1 MSSGAELR
9 VGPGVAGR
17 PARVGSVTREASGA
31 GGAGRWHGPALR
43 RSAASIC
50 QMSVLTTGYAIAALL
65 ATFSVARP
73 GLAQSVEADAW
84 HAAISRFEQKIE
96 AQVAADDVGGI
107 SAAVARGSDVV
118 WARGFGWADR
128 DRRIPAGVGSIYR
141 VGSISKT
148 VTAVVMM
155 QAVERGYIDLDQP
168 LSTAFATAGRFPEAR
183 EGAPPP
189 TVRQFASHTSGLV
202 REPAWD
208 SAASGLIGLWEERVV
223 ASIPLTRF
231 QNAPGAEYSYSNIG
245 YGTLG
250 LAVARAVGRPFMELV
265 VEDVFKPLGMT
276 SSTFVIGPELAPRLT
291 TGYVNRGDGDPNP
304 EVPAREHAGRGYKVP
319 NGGVYSTVADLAR
332 FMGALQGRASPAVLS
347 DASVEEM
354 SRVQTPEDP
363 DNGYGLGLMVR
374 TTEDGARLIGHSGSV
389 AGYNAYMLFEPES
402 GLGVVLLRNYNQ
414 SEAGLGAAGQ
424 ELLEELLAALQ

>member
-1 MSSGAELR
+1 MSWGTRMRGDGGMLR
-9 VGPGVAGR
+9 GLNGS
-17 PARVGSVTREASGA
+17 ARVYVAV
-31 GGAGRWHGPALR
+31 AL
-43 RSAASIC
+43 AAT
-50 QMSVLTTGYAIAALL
+50 VL
-65 ATFSVARP
+65 VARP
-73 GLAQSVEADAW
+73 ALAQSVDADAW
-84 HAAISRFEQKIE
+84 RAAIDRFEQKIE

-107 SAAVARGSDVV
+107 GAAVARGSDVV

-128 DRRIPAGVGSIYR
+128 ERRIPAGVGSIYR

-168 LSTAFATAGRFPEAR
+168 LRRAFPVAGRFPGAM

-189 TVRQFASHTSGLV
+189 TFRQFGSHTSGLV

-208 SAASGLIGLWEERVV
+208 SAASGLIEIWEERVV
-223 ASIPLTRF
+223 ESIPLSRF

-245 YGTLG
+245 YGVLG
-250 LAVARAVGRPFMELV
+250 LAVARAIGRPFMELV
-265 VEDVFKPLGMT
+265 EEEVFKPLGMT
-276 SSTFVIGPELAPRLT
+276 SSTFVIGPELSPRLT
-291 TGYVNRGDGDPNP
+291 TGYVNRGDGNPNP

-319 NGGVYSTVADLAR
+319 NGGVYSTVLDLAR

-354 SRVQTPEDP
+354 GRVHTPEDP

-374 TTEDGARLIGHSGSV
+374 TTDDGARLIGHSGSV

-414 SEAGLGAAGQ
+414 GDASLGAAGQ
-424 ELLEELLAALQ
+424 ELLVELLAALD

>member
-1 MSSGAELR
+1 M
-9 VGPGVAGR
+9 
-17 PARVGSVTREASGA
+17 
-31 GGAGRWHGPALR
+31 RWGTEVRDPR
-43 RSAASIC
+43 RTYAA
-50 QMSVLTTGYAIAALL
+50 AALL
-65 ATFSVARP
+65 ATFLVARP
-73 GLAQSVEADAW
+73 GFAQSVDADAW
-84 HAAISRFEQKIE
+84 NAAISRFEQKME
-96 AQVAADDVGGI
+96 AQVAADDVGGV

-118 WARGFGWADR
+118 WARAFGWADR
-128 DRRIPAGVGSIYR
+128 DRRVPAGVGSIYR

-155 QAVERGYIDLDQP
+155 RAVERGHLDLDQP
-168 LSTAFATAGRFPEAR
+168 LRTVFPATGRFPDAV

-208 SAASGLIGLWEERVV
+208 SAASGLIGIWEERVV
-223 ASIPLTRF
+223 ESIPLSRF

-265 VEDVFKPLGMT
+265 EEDVFQPLGMS

-291 TGYVNRGDGDPNP
+291 VGYVNRGDGNPDP
-304 EVPAREHAGRGYKVP
+304 EQPAREHAGRGYKVP
-319 NGGVYSTVADLAR
+319 NGGVYSTVVDLAR
-332 FMGALQGRASPAVLS
+332 FMGALQGRASPAILS
-347 DASVEEM
+347 DASVREM

-363 DNGYGLGLMVR
+363 DTGYGLGVMIR
-374 TTEDGARLIGHSGSV
+374 ATEDGARLIGHSGSV
-389 AGYNAYMLFEPES
+389 AGYNAYMVFEPES

-414 SEAGLGAAGQ
+414 GDASLGAAGQ
-424 ELLEELLAALQ
+424 ELLEELLAALE